1 MFCTDGS
8 SHYTGVMNEEK
19 TIEVM
24 KELGLLSDKAE
35 RLGGPRNKADWKD
48 GSNLYSGKHK
58 EHLRGGSFDWVN
70 TTRLEGL
77 WCPEV
82 DSFLKSVEE
91 WAKLPTRT
99 KSHPNFIKQAR
110 EDFSKTSGFLL
121 DSCSPE
127 TLKAFLLK
135 NLIESNKDIQCVVT
149 ESSSRRLFIFP
160 ASEHPA
166 VKLIEQGYEPS
177 LSGAASG
184 SRKIAFVK
192 GETTTTDTGLRLRI
206 ACNNGVRAFLGL
218 TTDQYGRAK
227 KSYIVAKLQQ
237 DNVQQLVEKSFAK
250 VYSY

>member
-24 KELGLLSDKAE
+24 KKLGLLSDKTE

-48 GSNLYSGKHK
+48 GDKLYSGKHK
-58 EHLRGGSFDWVN
+58 EHLSEGSFDWVN
-70 TTRLEGL
+70 TTRLDDL
-77 WCPEV
+77 WSPEV
-82 DSFLKSVEE
+82 DSFLKNVEE

-99 KSHPNFIKQAR
+99 KSHPNFLKQVR
-110 EDFSKTSGFLL
+110 EDFSKTSSFLL

-135 NLIESNKDIQCVVT
+135 NLVESNKNIQCVVT
-149 ESSSRRLFIFP
+149 ESSSRRIFIFP

-166 VKLIEQGYEPS
+166 VKLMERGYEPS
-177 LSGAASG
+177 LSGNASG
-184 SRKIAFVK
+184 SRKIVFTK
-192 GETTTTDTGLRLRI
+192 DETTTGAGLRLRI

-218 TTDQYGRAK
+218 TTGQYGRTK
-227 KSYIVAKLQQ
+227 KSYVVAKLQQ
-237 DNVQQLVEKSFAK
+237 DNVQQLVERSFAK
-250 VYSY
+250 VYNY